1 MKKLELNQMENL
13 LAGANIQLKD
23 ATAYDNSTNSSSGSI
38 DCVAAGA
45 GLILGALTIGAV
57 TGGVGL
63 VIWGAGM
70 GLNVF
75 GMMRSC

>member
-13 LAGANIQLKD
+13 EGGIMRDQHD
-23 ATAYDNSTNSSSGSI
+23 DGGGGSGGGGGGSI
-38 DCVAAGA
+38 DCIAAGA
-45 GLILGALTIGAV
+45 GLMIGALTIGAV
-57 TGGVGL
+57 TGGIGL
-63 VIWGAGM
+63 ALWGAGM